1 MDVLDR
7 ADLPFPESLPEFQRL
22 FPNDESCAAYLEKTR
37 WEGGFTCPH
46 CGVVAEPFRIATR
59 PGILTCRS
67 CRRQTGLLVGAVMER
82 SHTPLSVWFWAAYL
96 VASQTQGM
104 SAVQFQRQLGLTRYE
119 TAFGILHKLRA
130 GMVRPDQDRIG
141 GRTGEHVEVDETY
154 VGGRTRGEGR
164 GIHHKTLV
172 TAAVEVRHREPHAAC
187 DVEGAGNVHGRIVRP
202 NRRASSRPYRRSHR
216 PSPSYIPANGR
227 TLHVAGVCVNRI
239 GTVQGSQRRQQFAM
253 PNRAMQ

>member
-1 MDVLDR
+1 MGLLWTFSTAPTFR
-7 ADLPFPESLPEFQRL
+7 SRNLSRSSSGFSRTTSLAP
-22 FPNDESCAAYLEKTR
+22 LEKTR

-119 TAFGILHKLRA
+119 TAFGVLHKLRA

-154 VGGRTRGEGR
+154 VGGRNSWRRARYTPRDAGDGCRRGSS
-164 GIHHKTLV
+164 
-172 TAAVEVRHREPHAAC
+172 P
-187 DVEGAGNVHGRIVRP
+187 GAGHGAGQAEGWSLCRSRG
-202 NRRASSRPYRRSHR
+202 RWSSPTTG
-216 PSPSYIPANGR
+216 A
-227 TLHVAGVCVNRI
+227 
-239 GTVQGSQRRQQFAM
+239 AM
-253 PNRAMQ
+253 PVWGLSGISCAGGA